1 MTPDILASAEK
12 LESRLTNQILAAA
25 TTTPGSTST
34 TLNIVLYT
42 SAATLDIIG
51 RVGFGHDFRATVP
64 LPADR
69 GPDGSPPPTTD
80 AGAIRAAWDHLV
92 DAGLLFSSF
101 LAPIVVRAFPP
112 ITKAPLPLMRAQGAT
127 KMLVKRLAGRLMERD
142 RELVKGGGL
151 KGKDILSVLLR
162 TREGDAEG
170 SQLSDDIILDNVRGF
185 ISFFSY
191 GLFDVR
197 A

>member
-1 MTPDILASAEK
+1 MTPDILSSAEK
-12 LESRLTNQILAAA
+12 LESRLTNQILAASSSA
-25 TTTPGSTST
+25 SPSSTT
-34 TLNIVLYT
+34 TLNIVPYT

-69 GPDGSPPPTTD
+69 GPDGSPLPTTD

-142 RELVKGGGL
+142 RELVKGGG
-151 KGKDILSVLLR
+151 GKARDILSALLR
-162 TREGDAEG
+162 TREGDEEG
-170 SQLSDDIILDNVRGF
+170 RQLTDDIILDNVRLE
-185 ISFFSY
+185 SFFLS
-191 GLFDVR
+191 GFCVDLS